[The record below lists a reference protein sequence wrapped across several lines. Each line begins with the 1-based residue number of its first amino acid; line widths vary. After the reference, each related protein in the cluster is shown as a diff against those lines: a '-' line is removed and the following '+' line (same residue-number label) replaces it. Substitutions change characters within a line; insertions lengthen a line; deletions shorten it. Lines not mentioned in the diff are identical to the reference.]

1 MKKLGKIAHKRA
13 FVIEQAVLFMFVIF
27 ALTFL
32 ILNGVLLLSME
43 VKIDKNALID
53 KVALE
58 QVGEDFL
65 GFVADNGNCDGFNK
79 QYENYD
85 YQVVDDTSFRL
96 MVWKKTD
103 QNKKLMLYVELSKD
117 SQPSVLK
124 WCYGLPT

>member
-1 MKKLGKIAHKRA
+1 MKKFGKFACKRA

-32 ILNGVLLLSME
+32 ILNGVLLLSFE
-43 VKIDKNALID
+43 VKINNKALVD

-58 QVGEDFL
+58 QVGQDFL
-65 GFVADNGNCDGFNK
+65 DFVADNGDLDGFNI

-85 YQVVDDTSFRL
+85 YQVVDGTNYCL
-96 MVWKKTD
+96 TVWQKTD
-103 QNKKLMLYVELSKD
+103 QNKKLLLYVELSKD